1 MKIHLGFEIVF
12 QFQTPVAMMLMLRI
26 HPSREV
32 DLLSPEK
39 FHVSPLLTVRESL
52 DTYGNRRGR
61 VFAPAGYVAFS
72 TNAIITDTGIPDLV
86 VPDAVQHDVDELPEE
101 CMSFLLASRY
111 CEVDSDLNDF
121 AWRHFGNEPA
131 GWQRVQSVCD
141 FVHRHLRFDYMLAR
155 ANRTAREAYQEG
167 VGVCRDFAHLAIT
180 LCRCLNIPARYAT
193 GYLGD
198 IGVPAMPDPMDF
210 SAWIE
215 VYLGGR
221 WHIFDPR
228 HNERRIGRVLMA
240 RGRDAADVALTTTFG
255 PNHLASFKVWTD
267 EIP

>member
-1 MKIHLGFEIVF
+1 MKIQIGYEIVF
-12 QFQTPVAMMLMLRI
+12 HFPIPVAMMLMLRV

-32 DLLSPEK
+32 DLLSPEQ
-39 FHVSPLLTVRESL
+39 FHVSPLLAVRESL
-52 DTYGNRRGR
+52 DNYGNRRGR
-61 VFAPAGYVAFS
+61 VFAPAGHIAFS
-72 TNAIITDTGIPDLV
+72 NNAIIADTGIPDLV

-121 AWRHFGNEPA
+121 AWRNFGNEPA
-131 GWQRVQSVCD
+131 GWQRAQSVCD
-141 FVHRHLRFDYMLAR
+141 FVHRHIRFDYMLAR
-155 ANRTAREAYQEG
+155 ANRTARQAYQEG
-167 VGVCRDFAHLAIT
+167 VGVCRDFAHLAIA

-198 IGVPAMPDPMDF
+198 IGVPPMPDPMDF
-210 SAWIE
+210 SAWFE
-215 VYLGGR
+215 VYLGGQ
-221 WHIFDPR
+221 WHTFDPR

-255 PNHLASFKVWTD
+255 PNHLSSFKVWTD